1 MACVG
6 KIRRKWFGNL
16 EVGVPFPDLILSK
29 FRTQRIASSLNN
41 AIAPRRPRLINNKDI
56 GRWVNL
62 L

>member
-41 AIAPRRPRLINNKDI
+41 AIACP
-56 GRWVNL
+56 
-62 L
+62 